1 MLGGTFYAQANYLDS
16 ETNAKSTAKTH
27 ITGSYVEDSV
37 ATDVDYTSPAYTA
50 DKFEAKNW
58 GIALGYAYPFSKR
71 TMVYTFAAYSEGTL
85 KVTGVVSGAVDKTK
99 TKKGEFG
106 LGLVHKF

>member
-1 MLGGTFYAQANYLDS
+1 MSG
-16 ETNAKSTAKTH
+16 ETSADVTSTHA
-27 ITGSYVEDSV
+27 
-37 ATDVDYTSPAYTA
+37 TA
-50 DKFEAKNW
+50 DKAAMKTADFDRW
-58 GIALGYAYPFSKR
+58 GLSAAYSYPFSKR